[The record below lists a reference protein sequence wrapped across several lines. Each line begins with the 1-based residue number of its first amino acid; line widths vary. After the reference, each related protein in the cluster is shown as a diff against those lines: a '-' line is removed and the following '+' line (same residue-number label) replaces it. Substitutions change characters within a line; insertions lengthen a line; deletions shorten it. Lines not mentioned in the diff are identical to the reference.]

1 MAKKCYISSPYYFIF
16 TLDAMLSDHI
26 MNLHRGCQTSTQMI
40 PSTSSLSSLST
51 FEQSVL
57 INRLKLNPGENIDI
71 LPHDIMKKYIAY
83 ARRYVKPQL
92 NAEACKEIQ
101 KYFLDLRQSNH
112 GLDSTPI
119 TTRYG
124 FVNLFKMSISTIFC
138 YNHFKHKFDLKS

>member
-1 MAKKCYISSPYYFIF
+1 
-16 TLDAMLSDHI
+16 

-119 TTRYG
+119 TTRYRHG
-124 FVNLFKMSISTIFC
+124 QPNPDSHSTMKVCIRLPMSVCMVLNNDVNINIFLLQS
-138 YNHFKHKFDLKS
+138 F

>member
-1 MAKKCYISSPYYFIF
+1 MQKNQLLSSYYFNF

-119 TTRYG
+119 TTRY
-124 FVNLFKMSISTIFC
+124 VNINNAMEPFFLSASGVIRGR
-138 YNHFKHKFDLKS
+138 